1 MFFYLTYLPFF
12 LDILDKPYE
21 LCYYKKSNI
30 EWGTPLNCEN
40 IINTVKKTK
49 NEVFNLFPNP
59 TRDNITIAS
68 NLNVSAT
75 LYNAMGQPVLQQP
88 NATQIDMS
96 KFEGG
101 VYNLILTHNDLQ
113 FTKKIIKQ

>member
-1 MFFYLTYLPFF
+1 LYNYC
-12 LDILDKPYE
+12 DE
-21 LCYYKKSNI
+21 
-30 EWGTPLNCEN
+30 
-40 IINTVKKTK
+40 NTVT
-49 NEVFNLFPNP
+49 NVQEYGETQIIVFPNP
-59 TRDNITIAS
+59 TKDNITIAS

-88 NATQIDMS
+88 NARQIDMS